1 MKFHTEKTINY
12 DKIITLDIHLYPL
25 WKTKHENFAFDTFLI
40 IVLV

>member
-1 MKFHTEKTINY
+1 MKFHTEKTN